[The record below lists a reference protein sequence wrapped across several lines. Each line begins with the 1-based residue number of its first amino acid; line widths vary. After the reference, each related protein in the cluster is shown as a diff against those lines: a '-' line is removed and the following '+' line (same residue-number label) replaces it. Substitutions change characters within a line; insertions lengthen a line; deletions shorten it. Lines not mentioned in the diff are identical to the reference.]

1 MKAYYIV
8 NDEGYIID
16 IYYLIKQDGV
26 DYTNY
31 IDIEPIGFVKPRWN
45 GTEWIETY
53 VKPQENNTIENTT
66 TE

>member
-1 MKAYYIV
+1 MREYYLV

-26 DYTNY
+26 DYTKY
-31 IDIEPIGFVKPRWN
+31 IDIEPIGFIKPRWN
-45 GTEWIETY
+45 GTEWEETFIR
-53 VKPQENNTIENTT
+53 PDNIT